1 MVAINQKKL
10 NQFLAS
16 DRVSFKGVEKENLRS
31 DKDGRISN
39 KSFPEASG
47 KLLFEILP
55 SLSDLRFSFSTPL
68 KETRSEAKN

>member
-16 DRVSFKGVEKENLRS
+16 DRVSVKGVEKENLRS

-39 KSFPEASG
+39 KSE
-47 KLLFEILP
+47 
-55 SLSDLRFSFSTPL
+55 
-68 KETRSEAKN
+68 